1 MRPRDRPVLRPHRAC
16 RCVSLPMLFAHA
28 ATRLPPPHGLIVSAP
43 TGMHGPDTLVEGKQM
58 AFEAQI
64 REHAKE
70 MGGSSEGQKLGTGTG
85 GVMDRAY
92 QGLQA
97 LSRKLLGGKGG
108 TNKSNNNPAE
118 VQPSVGEVGALRVWL
133 VVWLTAGS
141 FVCARLRVFWQGGGL
156 SVGRGAVRCVHTRH
170 ARSS

>member
-1 MRPRDRPVLRPHRAC
+1 
-16 RCVSLPMLFAHA
+16 
-28 ATRLPPPHGLIVSAP
+28 
-43 TGMHGPDTLVEGKQM
+43 MHGPDPLVEGKQM

-70 MGGSSEGQKLGTGTG
+70 MGDRAAASHKERGTGTG

-97 LSRKLLGGKGG
+97 LSRKLLGEKAG
-108 TNKSNNNPAE
+108 TNNNPAE

-133 VVWLTAGS
+133 VVWLAAGS
-141 FVCARLRVFWQGGGL
+141 FVCACVCVFRKGEG
-156 SVGRGAVRCVHTRH
+156 
-170 ARSS
+170 